1 MNQNENLQEMLNSL
15 NNTKV
20 VQTKIDNNDVEETN
34 TIKEEEKGKVNNSIE
49 IGLTNFYSWYETFSV
64 QITGISQ
71 IKTEVSSINTKDSM
85 IFKIPKA
92 GTDIMELVSF
102 YKPTT
107 RPILNLPPVYIKI
120 FKNDTF
126 EVLHQYNDEIFIK
139 SYGIKTGLIVIY
151 CANVSG
157 KIVPYEKIKVKKNL
171 TSVKLFNHDG
181 ISKEI
186 ENKLIENV
194 DVESIQLLYKNA
206 IKSASEFTTKESA
219 INWFLKKQQE
229 IVDINHLIKIDN
241 VLIHVI

>member
-1 MNQNENLQEMLNSL
+1 
-15 NNTKV
+15 
-20 VQTKIDNNDVEETN
+20 
-34 TIKEEEKGKVNNSIE
+34 
-49 IGLTNFYSWYETFSV
+49 
-64 QITGISQ
+64 
-71 IKTEVSSINTKDSM
+71 
-85 IFKIPKA
+85 
-92 GTDIMELVSF
+92 
-102 YKPTT
+102 
-107 RPILNLPPVYIKI
+107 
-120 FKNDTF
+120 
-126 EVLHQYNDEIFIK
+126 
-139 SYGIKTGLIVIY
+139 LIVIY